1 MAQPIAQQGSGVSP
15 NPAADH
21 TLEHMVEELEEMEG
35 SKAKGTWVRWA
46 VLAFSVVLVTVLG
59 IWMFKSPAGGQI
71 GVPVLGEG
79 VQMSISAPAYGKL
92 AEPPTVFS
100 WQSVTGRD
108 HYILGI
114 GTFPGQSD
122 VLQKKVTQDRVELT
136 PDELSKFSASKPYWW
151 SVKAVGKDG
160 KVLGHAESKFTM

>member
-1 MAQPIAQQGSGVSP
+1 MAQPIAQPGGGPTP
-15 NPAADH
+15 NKATDH

-35 SKAKGTWVRWA
+35 PKAKGSWVRWA

-59 IWMFKSPAGGQI
+59 IWMFKSPQGGRI

-79 VQMSISAPAYGKL
+79 IQMSISSPAYGKL
-92 AEPPTVFS
+92 AEPPKVFA

-108 HYILGI
+108 HYVLEI
-114 GTFPGQSD
+114 GTFPGQAD
-122 VLQKKVTQDRVELT
+122 VLRKQVSQDRVELT
-136 PDELSKFSASKPYWW
+136 ADELGKFSASKPYWW
-151 SVKAVGKDG
+151 SVKAVGKNG

>member
-1 MAQPIAQQGSGVSP
+1 MAQPIAQQGSGSTS
-15 NPAADH
+15 NHATDH

-35 SKAKGTWVRWA
+35 SKAKGSWVRWA
-46 VLAFSVVLVTVLG
+46 VLAFSVVLVTAVVV
-59 IWMFKSPAGGQI
+59 WTFRTPAGGKL

-79 VQMSISAPAYGKL
+79 VQMSVTTPTYGKL
-92 AEPPTVFS
+92 TEPPKVFA

-108 HYILGI
+108 HYVLAI
-114 GTFPGQSD
+114 GTFPGQAD

-136 PDELSKFSASKPYWW
+136 DDEVAKFSASKPYWW

>member
-1 MAQPIAQQGSGVSP
+1 MAQPSAQQGGGATP
-15 NPAADH
+15 NQAADH

-46 VLAFSVVLVTVLG
+46 VLAFSIVLVTAVVV
-59 IWMFKSPAGGQI
+59 WTFRSPEGGRI

-92 AEPPTVFS
+92 AEPPKVFA

-108 HYILGI
+108 HYVLAI
-114 GTFPGQSD
+114 GTFPGQAD
-122 VLQKKVTQDRVELT
+122 ILQKKVNQDRVELT
-136 PDELSKFSASKPYWW
+136 DEELSKFSASKPYWW
-151 SVKAVGKDG
+151 SVKAVGTDG